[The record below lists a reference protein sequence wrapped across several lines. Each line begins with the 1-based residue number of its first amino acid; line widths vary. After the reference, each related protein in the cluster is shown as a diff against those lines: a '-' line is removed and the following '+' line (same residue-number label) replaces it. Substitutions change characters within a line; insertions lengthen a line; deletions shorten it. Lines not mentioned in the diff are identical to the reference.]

1 MPQPSWASDDDVLF
15 KACHSLLS
23 SCAGFSYNLQLRQI
37 YYTTTDNDIF
47 SMTYKQVVGDPP
59 VVEGE
64 QRILERSQPVRSLH
78 YDWSSGRLY
87 WIENESMVEPLTQ

>member
-1 MPQPSWASDDDVLF
+1 M
-15 KACHSLLS
+15 
-23 SCAGFSYNLQLRQI
+23 SY
-37 YYTTTDNDIF
+37 
-47 SMTYKQVVGDPP
+47 MQVPDERP

-87 WIENESMVEPLTQ
+87 WIENESTV